1 MQITYK
7 DKTVLVVGG
16 TSGIGAGIVG
26 AFAGS
31 GASVIAT
38 GATEAEVRA
47 ARGNAL
53 FHVLDVRDNAAVK
66 SYVAGLSRLD
76 VVVNCAGIIKR
87 ADATLE
93 IPKVTPEIAS
103 PHSAL
108 HQGPI
113 NIALEAAMTDELERI
128 LGATPLQ
135 IEHYTVMFVRA
146 GYAGPFVASAVVVN
160 PHGPRIGVE
169 ATMIDEAGDGRM
181 MATASAAFRRV
192 AA

>member
-66 SYVAGLSRLD
+66 SYVAGLSRVD
-76 VVVNCAGIIKR
+76 VVVNCESFR
-87 ADATLE
+87 ST
-93 IPKVTPEIAS
+93 S
-103 PHSAL
+103 
-108 HQGPI
+108 GPR
-113 NIALEAAMTDELERI
+113 AAMAHRSMPLPI
-128 LGATPLQ
+128 PGARVLT
-135 IEHYTVMFVRA
+135 
-146 GYAGPFVASAVVVN
+146 
-160 PHGPRIGVE
+160 IGVIC
-169 ATMIDEAGDGRM
+169 TAGTR
-181 MATASAAFRRV
+181 
-192 AA
+192 